1 MATFTLALI
10 QMLVIGGDRQ
20 SNLKHAGER
29 IKEAAQHGADIILLP
44 EAMDL
49 GWTDPSALTE
59 AQSIPLLHGR
69 ERDSFPLQL
78 GRSSRS

>member
-20 SNLKHAGER
+20 VNLRRAGEQ
-29 IKEAAQHGADIILLP
+29 IKEAAQRGAAIILLP

-49 GWTDPSALTE
+49 GWTHPSALSE
-59 AQSIPLLHGR
+59 AQAMSAG
-69 ERDSFPLQL
+69 
-78 GRSSRS
+78 